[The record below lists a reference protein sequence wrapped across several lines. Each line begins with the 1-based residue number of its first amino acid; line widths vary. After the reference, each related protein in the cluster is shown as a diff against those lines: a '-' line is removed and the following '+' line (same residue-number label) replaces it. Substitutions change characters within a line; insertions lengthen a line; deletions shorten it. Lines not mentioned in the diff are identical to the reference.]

1 MDEEESQASSSK
13 IAKIETDFNAC
24 IICQNSSTGD
34 TSKPKKETLQKLF
47 GFISEYASYGDL
59 NISPVYHRLKSTQID
74 VLLENNSFYH
84 RHCHSNIVNERN
96 LKRTK
101 DRFLKAKSQRSAN
114 FVIPKRGRPSST
126 QLPATVTTENSPNQT
141 LRSSTPAYDSRY
153 CIICQKPGGTLHK
166 VMTKP
171 KGERLYDIG
180 QKIADKSLMIRLNTL
195 SDPTDAVAN
204 DVQYHQNC
212 WVYIQRSVPTL
223 NKNNSSENI
232 DNMYRIAADIEIL
245 NAIRYELSMPTGTS
259 LNMNNINT
267 TYINLLKD
275 TVTTKTSRLT
285 INAI

>member
-1 MDEEESQASSSK
+1 MSLVTDKWTRKRAKLQVPKLQKSKRILTHVSFVKIVVQA
-13 IAKIETDFNAC
+13 IPPN
-24 IICQNSSTGD
+24 Q
-34 TSKPKKETLQKLF
+34 KKETLQTLF
-47 GFISEYASYGDL
+47 GFINEYASYGDL

-74 VLLENNSFYH
+74 VLLNNSFYH

-101 DRFLKAKSQRSAN
+101 DRFLKAKSQKSAN
-114 FVIPKRGRPSST
+114 FVIPKRERPSST

-141 LRSSTPAYDSRY
+141 RSSTPAYDSRY

-232 DNMYRIAADIEIL
+232 DNMYRIAADIHANWYI
-245 NAIRYELSMPTGTS
+245 IKYE
-259 LNMNNINT
+259 
-267 TYINLLKD
+267 
-275 TVTTKTSRLT
+275 
-285 INAI
+285 